1 MRDRKQIRLLIELT
15 LLSFGK
21 CKEIVK
27 SDFLLF
33 LHKVKVKEDR
43 TTDFKESE
51 LKAKA
56 GRVWLS
62 WKSVGLIIPR
72 S

>member
-1 MRDRKQIRLLIELT
+1 MRDRKQIRLLIEFT
-15 LLSFGK
+15 LLAFGK

-27 SDFLLF
+27 ADFLLF
-33 LHKVKVKEDR
+33 LHKVKVREDR
-43 TTDFKESE
+43 MADLKESE
-51 LKAKA
+51 LKLTAR
-56 GRVWLS
+56 RVWLS